1 MPSLLN
7 RTAPAPCSGRRD
19 LLSREIRRRILTAV
33 ASDDLLVEHLALKGR
48 GPHEA
53 AADGAVAGAGHPV
66 FADWCPDSFSPGW
79 RASVRPVPA
88 FFRLVLARQAWDRSD
103 RGALVSAWEEIE
115 RARSQQLVDEDGNPV
130 ELATWPPLT
139 EQEIAALAERVG
151 TALPDE
157 LVQLVRRCCGL
168 DGVLE
173 QVDFSGR
180 TIDGFEFAEIFP
192 HGLSIA
198 HDGFGNFWVL
208 DLTPGAVETAP
219 VYFACH
225 DAPVVLYQSPNL
237 AHFVHELVRMNVP
250 PHESAVVDV
259 HEDRLFDVWRK
270 NPGAITRAAALAS
283 TDHELQAFAN
293 TLDENFT
300 LIDLRDPEV
309 GMGFSWGRHGP
320 QTIVRRHG
328 TLPIFAY
335 SAPKTRSLWA
345 RLTGRG

>member
-1 MPSLLN
+1 
-7 RTAPAPCSGRRD
+7 
-19 LLSREIRRRILTAV
+19 
-33 ASDDLLVEHLALKGR
+33 LA
-48 GPHEA
+48 
-53 AADGAVAGAGHPV
+53 
-66 FADWCPDSFSPGW
+66 
-79 RASVRPVPA
+79 
-88 FFRLVLARQAWDRSD
+88 
-103 RGALVSAWEEIE
+103 
-115 RARSQQLVDEDGNPV
+115 
-130 ELATWPPLT
+130 
-139 EQEIAALAERVG
+139 

-157 LVQLVRRCCGL
+157 LVQLLRRCGGL

-173 QVDFSGR
+173 QVDFSGGA
-180 TIDGFEFAEIFP
+180 IDGFEFEEIFP

-198 HDGFGNFWVL
+198 HDGYGNFWVL
-208 DLTPGAVETAP
+208 DLTPGTVETAP

-237 AHFVHELVRMNVP
+237 AHFVHELVRMNIP
-250 PHESAVVDV
+250 PHESALDDV
-259 HEDRLFDVWRK
+259 HDDRLFDVWRK
-270 NPGAITRAAALAS
+270 NPGTITRAAALAS

-300 LIDLRDPEV
+300 LVDLRDPKV

-328 TLPIFAY
+328 SLAIFAY